1 VLVTALRFR
10 LLERFY
16 LDGTTP
22 VWHYACADL
31 LIEKRVWMEPCANT
45 TYVRYRM
52 LRPGAGGTVRLEL
65 RALVTH
71 RPFHATSR
79 GPGWQMAVS
88 TIGTGLRVV
97 AFERARPISIQLP
110 GAAAAPAH
118 EWHVGF
124 RLAAEEARGLD
135 ALDDALHA
143 GTFTIELTA
152 VRPVLAACS
161 AEALADL
168 DGEAAW
174 ARRRAHEADVRL
186 AWH

>member
-1 VLVTALRFR
+1 MARSPRKGSGSSSASISTA
-10 LLERFY
+10 
-16 LDGTTP
+16 
-22 VWHYACADL
+22 
-31 LIEKRVWMEPCANT
+31 
-45 TYVRYRM
+45 
-52 LRPGAGGTVRLEL
+52 
-65 RALVTH
+65 
-71 RPFHATSR
+71 
-79 GPGWQMAVS
+79 
-88 TIGTGLRVV
+88 LRVV
-97 AFERARPISIQLP
+97 AFEGARPISIQVP

-118 EWHVGF
+118 EWHVRF

-161 AEALADL
+161 AEARADL

-174 ARRRAHEADVRL
+174 ARRRDHEADVRL